1 MQEKQARLTI
11 LIDPKSKKAFEKICS
26 GQNITSSHM
35 VRTLI
40 LDYLQSHDAG
50 PAGKAKKSDALA
62 YFSRRK
68 EKEIVIDPAKVKI
81 MSVEKLP
88 KQESK

>member
-26 GQNITSSHM
+26 AHELTSSHM

-40 LDYLQSHDAG
+40 LEYLQSHAASPG
-50 PAGKAKKSDALA
+50 GKPKIQGTAAKPA
-62 YFSRRK
+62 R
-68 EKEIVIDPAKVKI
+68 
-81 MSVEKLP
+81 
-88 KQESK
+88 

>member
-26 GQNITSSHM
+26 AQDTTSSHM

-40 LDYLQSHDAG
+40 LGYLQSHGAG
-50 PAGKAKKSDALA
+50 PASKAKEPVKAGRPA
-62 YFSRRK
+62 RRN
-68 EKEIVIDPAKVKI
+68 P
-81 MSVEKLP
+81 LR
-88 KQESK
+88 

>member
-26 GQNITSSHM
+26 GRDTTSSHM

-40 LDYLQSHDAG
+40 LEYLQSHGAG
-50 PAGKAKKSDALA
+50 PAGKAKETVKSRPA
-62 YFSRRK
+62 RRN
-68 EKEIVIDPAKVKI
+68 P
-81 MSVEKLP
+81 LR
-88 KQESK
+88 

>member
-26 GQNITSSHM
+26 GQDVTSSHM

-40 LDYLQSHDAG
+40 LEYLQSHDAG
-50 PAGKAKKSDALA
+50 PASRAKK
-62 YFSRRK
+62 
-68 EKEIVIDPAKVKI
+68 PAKAARPAK
-81 MSVEKLP
+81 
-88 KQESK
+88 